1 MSAISFSRT
10 TTRTKETSPCT
21 RPPHNALGRFGI
33 ASMSRILP
41 WSKLLRGIGRPT
53 MMLSAMP
60 PQDRR
65 SWRPVNSSELRVSM
79 PIDREIALP
88 GRSGEQ
94 QLLSNMRVRY
104 TLCSTKKGM

>member
-1 MSAISFSRT
+1 
-10 TTRTKETSPCT
+10 
-21 RPPHNALGRFGI
+21 
-33 ASMSRILP
+33 
-41 WSKLLRGIGRPT
+41 